1 MKNNEIPL
9 LPNKMYHIFNHAN
22 GSENLFIKSENFK
35 YFLKRYAEYIN
46 PIAETFAYCLM
57 PNHIHFMIKIADAD
71 RLQLAYQQKN
81 KRKDSEND
89 CLPLKQEDLPKFV
102 SREFGSLFSAY
113 SQAFNKQQN
122 RMGSLF
128 MPNFKR
134 KLIDSDSY
142 YKSLIHYIH
151 SNPVHH
157 GFVKNAYEWEYS
169 SLHSFISEKTT
180 HLKREEALNWFGNVE
195 DFKSFQDE
203 NLNDNLTNKL
213 LKAGLTIE

>member
-9 LPNKMYHIFNHAN
+9 LPNEMYHIYNHAN
-22 GSENLFIKSENFK
+22 GNENLFVKRENFN
-35 YFLKRYAEYIN
+35 YFLKRYAEYVN

-57 PNHIHFMIKIADAD
+57 PNHIHFMVKIANIEG
-71 RLQLAYQQKN
+71 LQLAYQQKM
-81 KRKDSEND
+81 KRKDPEND
-89 CLPLKQEDLPKFV
+89 FPPLKQEDLPKFI

-134 KLIDSDSY
+134 KIVASESY
-142 YKSLIHYIH
+142 YTSLIHYIH

-169 SLHSFISEKTT
+169 SLHSFISLKSTQ
-180 HLKREEALNWFGNVE
+180 LKREEALNWFGNVE
-195 DFKSFQDE
+195 DFKIFQNEILPE
-203 NLNDNLTNKL
+203 NLSKNL
-213 LKAGLTIE
+213 LKAGLIIE

>member
-9 LPNKMYHIFNHAN
+9 LPNEMYHIYNHAN
-22 GSENLFIKSENFK
+22 GSENLFVKNENFN

-57 PNHIHFMIKIADAD
+57 PNHIHFMVKIANIEG
-71 RLQLAYQQKN
+71 LQLAYQQKM
-81 KRKDSEND
+81 KKKDAENI
-89 CLPLKQEDLPKFV
+89 CPPLKQEDLPKFI

-113 SQAFNKQQN
+113 SQAFNKQQK

-134 KLIDSDSY
+134 KIVDSDSY
-142 YKSLIHYIH
+142 YTSLIHYIH
-151 SNPVHH
+151 ANPVHH

-169 SLHSFISEKTT
+169 SLHSFISQKSTQ
-180 HLKREEALNWFGNVE
+180 LKREEAINWFGDVE
-195 DFKSFQDE
+195 IFKTFQDE
-203 NLNDNLTNKL
+203 VLPKNLTDNLM
-213 LKAGLTIE
+213 KAGLIIE